1 MVRLAALA
9 GAVVA
14 ALLIA
19 LPASSAGSGGSFF
32 VGFTDDLVKSS
43 GPAVVGPAAALGA
56 KALRVTLMWQPGQ
69 TTPDAGAIASLDTA
83 VSAAGGMKLVLA
95 VYADMGSKAPLDST
109 ARSAYCAYVKSALSR
124 YASIRDV
131 VIWNEPNK
139 RLFWN
144 PQTNAPALYEA
155 LLARCYDVLHSGFG
169 SPVNVIGLA
178 LSSTGNDD
186 SGSTSPGAFIR
197 GVGDAYRSSGRTK
210 RLLDTV
216 GFHPYAAAVN
226 ERPWRKHIQ
235 SKTIGEGDWNKLAYN
250 LWLAFNGTAQPAPG
264 TIWYLEAG
272 FQTALDPGKEA
283 WYTGTENVATL
294 PDWAGGEPDSPA
306 PVETSPAPDQ
316 GAQVLD
322 AIRLAYCQPNVA
334 AFFNFLLADEPRLSG
349 WQSGA
354 YWADLTA
361 KDSLPAFQSAIAAVN
376 EKSVDCSALKG
387 GLPSPDFMPPA
398 APTGLVGQ
406 VVASPLSV
414 GLHWDPLSDPSGPVS
429 YRVYRNNALLDTVSS
444 TDWSDSSVGAG
455 QSYVYSVRAIDA
467 AANLGDAASAPV
479 TVDVSPP
486 VAPASLSAQ
495 WLGSPSRVELA
506 WPAATDDL
514 GVASYEVSRDGT
526 VLGTTTATAYT
537 DNAIAPSTTY
547 SYSVVAIDGGGNRSD
562 PVSAPVTTPDDAA
575 APSKPSGLTAKP
587 QSSPRRV
594 KLSWSASTDD
604 VGVTGY
610 RVYREGVVIATVGSM
625 NYTDSAVASRTKY
638 RYAVSALD
646 AVGNESPLS
655 STVKVTTTK

>member
-1 MVRLAALA
+1 VFVFAAVLA
-9 GAVVA
+9 GV
-14 ALLIA
+14 
-19 LPASSAGSGGSFF
+19 PASSSGAGPSFF
-32 VGFTDDLVKSS
+32 VGFTDDLVKGAGSAAVA
-43 GPAVVGPAAALGA
+43 PATELGA
-56 KALRVTLMWQPGQ
+56 KAFRVTLMWEPGQ
-69 TTPDAGAIASLDTA
+69 TTPDAGAITSLDTA
-83 VSAAGGMKLVLA
+83 TSSAAGMKLVLA
-95 VYADMGSKAPLDST
+95 VYADMGSKAPLTSL
-109 ARSAYCAYVKSALSR
+109 ARDTYCGYVKAALTR
-124 YASIRDV
+124 YSSIRDV

-155 LLARCYDVLHSGFG
+155 LLARCWDILHKSF
-169 SPVNVIGLA
+169 SNVNVIGLG

-197 GVGDAYRSSGRTK
+197 GVGDAFRSSGRTK

-216 GFHPYAAAVN
+216 GFHPNAAAVN

-272 FQTALDPGKEA
+272 FQTALDPGKES

-306 PVETSPAPDQ
+306 PDETSPAPDQ
-316 GAQVLD
+316 GTQVLD

-376 EKSVDCSALKG
+376 AESVDCAALKG

-398 APTGLVGQ
+398 APSGFSGQ

-414 GLHWDPLSDPSGPVS
+414 ALHWDPVSDPSGPVS
-429 YRVYRNNALLDTVSS
+429 YRLYRNNALLATVSS
-444 TDWSDSSVGAG
+444 TDWTDSSVAAS
-455 QSYVYSVRAIDA
+455 QSYTYSVRAIDA
-467 AANLGDAASAPV
+467 AANLGDAATAPV

-486 VAPASLSAQ
+486 AAPASLSAQ
-495 WLGSPSRVELA
+495 WLGGPSRVELT

-514 GVASYEVSRDGT
+514 MVAAYEVSRDGT
-526 VLGTTTATAYT
+526 VLGTTTSTAYT

-575 APSKPSGLTAKP
+575 PPSKPSGLTGQAK
-587 QSSPRRV
+587 SSPRRV
-594 KLSWSASTDD
+594 KLSWSPSTDD
-604 VGVTGY
+604 VGVTAY
-610 RVYREGVVIATVGSM
+610 RVYREGVAIATVGVT
-625 NYTDSAVASRTKY
+625 NYTDTTVARRTKY

-646 AVGNESPLS
+646 AVGNEGPLS
-655 STVKVTTTK
+655 STVKVTTT

>member
-1 MVRLAALA
+1 MFVFAVVLA
-9 GAVVA
+9 GV
-14 ALLIA
+14 
-19 LPASSAGSGGSFF
+19 PASSSGAGSPFF
-32 VGFTDDLVKSS
+32 VGFTDDLIKNGGSV
-43 GPAVVGPAAALGA
+43 AVGPATSLGA
-56 KALRVTLMWQPGQ
+56 KAFRITLFWEPGQ
-69 TTPDAGAIASLDTA
+69 TQPDPSEVGDLDLATG
-83 VSAAGGMKLVLA
+83 AAGGMKLVLA
-95 VYADMGSKAPLDST
+95 VYADMGSKAPLTSS
-109 ARSAYCAYVKSALSR
+109 ARDAYCGYVKSVLKR
-124 YASIRDV
+124 WASIRDV
-131 VIWNEPNK
+131 VLWNEPNK

-155 LLARCYDVLHSGFG
+155 LLARCWDVLHKSF
-169 SPVNVIGLA
+169 SNVNVIGLA

-210 RLLDTV
+210 RLMDTV
-216 GFHPYAAAVN
+216 GFHPYAAAAD

-272 FQTALDPGKEA
+272 FQTALDPGKKA

-294 PDWAGGEPDSPA
+294 PDWAGGEPESP
-306 PVETSPAPDQ
+306 PPTETSSAPDQ
-316 GAQVLD
+316 GTQVLD

-376 EKSVDCSALKG
+376 AQSVDCAALKG
-387 GLPSPDFMPPA
+387 GLPSPDFMPPSTPA
-398 APTGLVGQ
+398 GLVGQ

-414 GLHWDPLSDPSGPVS
+414 VLHWDPVSDPSGPVS
-429 YRVYRNNALLDTVSS
+429 YRVYRNNALLATVSS
-444 TDWSDSSVGAG
+444 TDWTDSSVGAG
-455 QSYVYSVRAIDA
+455 QSYTYAVRAIDA
-467 AANLGDAASAPV
+467 AANLGDATSVPV

-486 VAPASLSAQ
+486 AAPASLSAQ
-495 WLGSPSRVELA
+495 WLGGPSRVELT

-514 GVASYEVSRDGT
+514 GVAAYEVSRDGT
-526 VLGTTTATAYT
+526 TLGTTTSTAFT

-562 PVSAPVTTPDDAA
+562 PVSAPVTTPDDAV
-575 APSKPSGLTAKP
+575 APSKPSGLTGKA
-587 QSSPRRV
+587 QSGPRRV
-594 KLSWSASTDD
+594 KLAWSPSTDD
-604 VGVTGY
+604 VGVTAY
-610 RVYREGVVIATVGSM
+610 RVYREGVTIATVGVT
-625 NYTDSAVASRTKY
+625 NYTDTAVAGRTKY